1 MKRPLNHPSPRRIA
15 GSPPRRPAWE
25 RYGRLCL
32 LIGLLH
38 LPACAP
44 PISEG
49 GFDAPDPGSKL
60 YAIHRAG
67 VQRDVTAIPRL
78 IEQLESDD
86 PAVRQFADQA
96 LRIITGKEMG
106 FRHFDPPHLRQ
117 PAVGR
122 WQEAYQSGKLLPVSK
137 PTSAE
142 PSS

>member
-1 MKRPLNHPSPRRIA
+1 MKPGSNHPDPRQTA
-15 GSPPRRPAWE
+15 GFPPRLTAW
-25 RYGRLCL
+25 GRLL
-32 LIGLLH
+32 PLIALLH

-67 VQRDVTAIPRL
+67 RQRDASAIPNL

-96 LRIITGKEMG
+96 LRLITGKDMG
-106 FRHFDPPHLRQ
+106 FRHYEPPHLRQ
-117 PAVGR
+117 PAVVR
-122 WQEAYQSGKLLPVSK
+122 WQEAYQAGKLLPETK
-137 PTSAE
+137 PISAE
-142 PSS
+142 P